1 MDVSRIPLI
10 SILSRRAQWLGKRQ
24 ELLSQNI
31 ANADTPGFRA
41 QDLQDT
47 QFQQLLKGR
56 DGRLAM
62 TATKVGH
69 VGPAGSGLLRPVTGR
84 GMAGAD
90 ADFRAQVDRTAAK
103 SPDPTGNTVKLED
116 ELIKVSETAGQYQL
130 VTRLYKK
137 QLDMI
142 RTAIGRRGG

>member
-1 MDVSRIPLI
+1 MDISGIPLL
-10 SILSRRAQWLGKRQ
+10 SILQRRAQWLGKRQ
-24 ELLSQNI
+24 ELLSQNV
-31 ANADTPGFRA
+31 ANADTPGYRA
-41 QDLQDT
+41 QDLKDT
-47 QFQQLLKGR
+47 KFQQLLKNR

-69 VGPAGSGLLRPVTGR
+69 VGAARSGLLKAANGKGIT
-84 GMAGAD
+84 GAD
-90 ADFRAQVDRTAAK
+90 ADFRALIDKTAGK

-116 ELIKVSETAGQYQL
+116 ELIKVSDTSGQYQM
-130 VTRLYKK
+130 VTKLYRK